1 LPVQDYLTGGQNLLP
16 LSKIRDKRLEFNAE
30 GLEKF
35 FPSEPVGQFSL
46 IMVVIG
52 DAIIKEGFI
61 ASAVAETD
69 NGLDL
74 FWTETYLGK
83 GLLKLTQP
91 VSLGL
96 LGSSQPPDTC
106 ACFNLLFQPAGV
118 QSDRPGKKW
127 DVTALLVSADQGKP
141 YA

>member
-1 LPVQDYLTGGQNLLP
+1 LPVQDHLTGGQSLLP
-16 LSKIRDKRLEFNAE
+16 LNKIGDKRLEFDVE
-30 GLEKF
+30 SLEEF
-35 FPSEPVGQFSL
+35 FPGEPVGQFSL
-46 IMVVIG
+46 IMVIIG

-83 GLLKLTQP
+83 GLLKLAQP

-96 LGSSQPPDTC
+96 LGPSLSPDTG
-106 ACFNLLFQPAGV
+106 ACFNLLFQPTGV
-118 QSDRPGKKW
+118 
-127 DVTALLVSADQGKP
+127 
-141 YA
+141 